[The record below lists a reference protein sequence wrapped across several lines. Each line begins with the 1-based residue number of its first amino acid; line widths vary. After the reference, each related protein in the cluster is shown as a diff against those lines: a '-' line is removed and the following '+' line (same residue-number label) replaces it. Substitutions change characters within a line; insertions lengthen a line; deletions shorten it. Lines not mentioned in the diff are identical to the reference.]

1 MHLGSA
7 LIRGS
12 RPLQAA
18 GLIER
23 HPRTRFLLMHLA
35 WPWSGE
41 LLGMAFVYRN
51 IWIDLTWSWLLSP
64 TRFRQAFREAVEVLP
79 DESRMMLGG
88 DSWHPEEAYGAIRGA
103 LQLIGESLEDMVR
116 EGSFG
121 RKDAE
126 RLAAKILHENAA
138 GFFKL

>member
-1 MHLGSA
+1 
-7 LIRGS
+7 
-12 RPLQAA
+12 
-18 GLIER
+18 
-23 HPRTRFLLMHLA
+23 MHLA

-51 IWIDLTWSWLLSP
+51 IWLDLTWSWLLSP

-103 LQLIGESLEDMVR
+103 RRLIGEALQDMVR

-126 RLAAKILHENAA
+126 RLAVKVLHDNAQA
-138 GFFKL
+138 FFRL